1 MPQRDG
7 ETAGHGP
14 GKYLPRIFLDTLM
27 AHKAAAA
34 QANRALGAL
43 PDAVAQAITEQAQ
56 ALRTARPADPGPSL
70 WQSGCGLETNR
81 WANAR
86 VAQSCARSG
95 LAVTPE
101 QVNCNQST
109 NDTFPTVLQLSLL
122 RAYLA
127 GLHPACGLLQARL
140 RDAAARMGD
149 SRVMGR
155 TFLRDAKWMPLGQVV
170 GGWAD
175 LVQAHHEW
183 LALSAAA
190 LAAIPLGGYSLGN
203 GDGADPRFA
212 AAYVGRWN
220 ASEDVACRL
229 GAAPGVEMAGIRCVS
244 AFGSALGALAG
255 GIEKMAADVLLL
267 CSGPEHG
274 FADLGF
280 HETAADSTT
289 LLGKSNPKQ
298 ATTLQMACA
307 YARAQGGLAV
317 DLAARGQLAVF
328 TGFPLLAYV
337 LLDAVDALAQQTHA
351 FADEFVPSLYPL
363 KPAADSAFEN
373 RSTQHAS

>member
-1 MPQRDG
+1 MPHSDG
-7 ETAGHGP
+7 EMAAREP
-14 GKYLPRIFLDTLM
+14 GKFLPRIFLDTLM

-43 PDAVAQAITEQAQ
+43 PDDVAHAIAQQAQ
-56 ALRTARPADPGPSL
+56 ALRTGFPDDPGPSL

-86 VAQSCARSG
+86 IA
-95 LAVTPE
+95 LACLRAGVPATPE
-101 QVNCNQST
+101 QVNRNQST

-127 GLHPACGLLQARL
+127 QLHPACDLLRARL
-140 RDAAARMGD
+140 RDSAARMGE
-149 SRVMGR
+149 RLVMGR
-155 TFLRDAKWMPLGQVV
+155 TFLRDAKWMPLSQIV

-183 LALSAAA
+183 LALAASA
-190 LAAIPLGGYSLGN
+190 LGTIPLGGYSLGN
-203 GDGADPRFA
+203 GDGVDPGFA
-212 AAYVGRWN
+212 AAYAVRWN
-220 ASEDVACRL
+220 ASEDVPCRL
-229 GAAPGVEMAGIRCVS
+229 SAAPSSEMAGIRCVA
-244 AFGSALGALAG
+244 AFGGALGALAG
-255 GIEKMAADVLLL
+255 GIEKMAGDVLLL

-280 HETAADSTT
+280 QESAADSTT

-298 ATTLQMACA
+298 ATTLLMACA
-307 YARAQGGLAV
+307 YARTQGGLAV

-328 TGFPLLAYV
+328 TGFPLLAHV
-337 LLDAVDALAQQTHA
+337 LLDAVHVLAQQTHV
-351 FADEFVPSLYPL
+351 FAAEFVPSLHPL
-363 KPAADSAFEN
+363 KPAGVSDPTPQEPVA
-373 RSTQHAS
+373 